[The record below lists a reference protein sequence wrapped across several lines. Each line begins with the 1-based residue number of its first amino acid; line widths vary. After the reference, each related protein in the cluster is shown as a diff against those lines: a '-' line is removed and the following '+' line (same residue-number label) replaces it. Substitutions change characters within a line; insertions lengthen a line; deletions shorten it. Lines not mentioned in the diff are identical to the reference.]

1 MSGKEKLKLLLVE
14 DNSAEIEAY
23 KNNIENFSIDN
34 NIGIDLQVE
43 KSLENALK
51 AISSHFD
58 AAIVD
63 IKLEDDKPGS
73 EPGGQTLINKL
84 LKEFRIPTFVYT
96 GTPAHFEHLENKENI
111 FFRRYVKVEVGIKDI
126 LNKIKLI
133 FDSGITKII
142 GRRGLIEKN
151 LDMIFWTHIADNL
164 DEEYLSSDSEKKILR
179 YITAH
184 LHEYLDLD
192 ESGDFEK
199 YTPNE
204 VYIHPPINPRIHTGN
219 ILKEKNTSDYFIV
232 LTPACD
238 LAQKKAKSIL
248 IAPIE
253 NFKNDGIIK
262 QTINEIKNTKKSIE
276 KKKDG
281 EDVLKK
287 KLAVKDAEDNLEKLI
302 GNNYSP
308 KYYFLPLSNC
318 FDGGLIDFRKL
329 ITVNQKDLEEKYKP
343 KASVTA
349 PFLKDIIAHFSF
361 YYSRQGAPDLDK
373 EKILSRLTSEDSL

>member
-1 MSGKEKLKLLLVE
+1 MNSKETLKLLLVE
-14 DNSAEIEAY
+14 DNIDEIKAY

-34 NIGIDLQVE
+34 NIGIDIQVE
-43 KSLENALK
+43 KSLEDALK
-51 AISSHFD
+51 AISNHFD

-63 IKLEDDKPGS
+63 IKLEGDKPGS

-96 GTPAHFEHLENKENI
+96 GTPAYFEHIENKENI
-111 FFRRYVKVEVGIKDI
+111 LFRKYVKVEVGIKEI

-151 LDMIFWTHIADNL
+151 LDMIFWNHIADNL

-192 ESGDFEK
+192 ESGNFEK

-204 VYIHPPINPRIHTGN
+204 VYIHPPINPRVHTGN
-219 ILKEKNTSDYFIV
+219 ILKGKNTSEYFIV

-238 LAQKKAKSIL
+238 LAQKKAKSIV
-248 IAPIE
+248 ITPIG
-253 NFKNDGIIK
+253 NFKTDGIIK
-262 QTINEIKNTKKSIE
+262 QKMNEIKNTKKSIE
-276 KKKDG
+276 KEKGG

-287 KLAVKDAEDNLEKLI
+287 QLTDAENILEKII

-308 KYYFLPLSNC
+308 KYYFLPFSTC
-318 FDGGLIDFRKL
+318 FDGGLIDFQKL
-329 ITVNQKDLEEKYKP
+329 ITVNQKDLEEKYESKV
-343 KASVTA
+343 SVTA

-373 EKILSRLTSEDSL
+373 EKILRKLTSEDSL